1 MFFTISNKRGISL
14 IEACVALFLLSVG
27 VLALISLQASAW
39 RLSGKS
45 DYLGRASGILVAQL
59 QASEAKIMNPN
70 IAVTTGTATSTVYP
84 GGQSTPK
91 QGDAAFTVQ
100 TTTTALGGNTWRV
113 AVRVTWPGNAAGI
126 SESLNVTWQ
135 ECFRQ

>member
-1 MFFTISNKRGISL
+1 M
-14 IEACVALFLLSVG
+14 IEVCIALLLLSVG
-27 VLALISLQASAW
+27 VLALISLQGSAW

-59 QASEAKIMNPN
+59 QATEAKIMNPN

-84 GGQSTPK
+84 GGQSTQK

-113 AVRVTWPGNAAGI
+113 TVNVTWPGNAAGI
-126 SESLNVTWQ
+126 RESLNVTRQ
-135 ECFRQ
+135 EYFRQ

>member
-1 MFFTISNKRGISL
+1 MFHTLSSKRGMTM
-14 IEACVALFLLSVG
+14 IEVCIALLLLSVG
-27 VLALISLQASAW
+27 VLALISLQGSAW

-59 QASEAKIMNPN
+59 QATEAKIMNPN

-84 GGQSTPK
+84 GGQSTQK

-113 AVRVTWPGNAAGI
+113 TVNVTWPGNAAGI
-126 SESLNVTWQ
+126 RESLNVTRQ
-135 ECFRQ
+135 EYFRQ